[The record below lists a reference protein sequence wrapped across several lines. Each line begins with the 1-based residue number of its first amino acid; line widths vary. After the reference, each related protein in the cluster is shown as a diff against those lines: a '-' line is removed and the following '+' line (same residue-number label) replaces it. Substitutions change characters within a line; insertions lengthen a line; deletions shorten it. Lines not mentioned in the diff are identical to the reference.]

1 MNPSRPLPPN
11 GPLPEFV
18 SRHFEE
24 ASFLWTLRRRAVD
37 ASRYTFADL
46 ELLDERVEAH
56 LDGLR
61 IAGSASEAVIDEA
74 LSAAGPGEIFT
85 ATALALESGSAARL
99 SPVLELAR
107 ESEAGLDA
115 FISAHCWLPWPRVA
129 GSMGQLARE
138 DDAVLCRV
146 ALTVHATHGQE
157 PGSVL
162 PRALASIDA
171 GLRAR
176 ALQVVGEL
184 RRRELLPVARQ
195 ALTSE
200 DEACRFFAA
209 RTCVLLGERAA
220 LPVLRSL
227 AEKAGPHAAEAVSM
241 AVRRMERGEAREWL
255 MGFTERPEHHRLAL
269 AGSAALGDTFFIPW
283 LLRMMR
289 VPERARAAG
298 EAFRSITG
306 ADLSERPLEGSAPE
320 ASEDAAAQEDEVPEA
335 DADTD
340 LPWPAPDAVEAWW
353 AERKGTFHPETRYL
367 LGRPMSPESLREVLG
382 LGRQRERSAAALEL
396 AMRHPGQVLFD
407 VGAPAFIQRQRLA
420 APR

>member
-1 MNPSRPLPPN
+1 MNPSSPLPPN

-18 SRHFEE
+18 SRHFED
-24 ASFLWTLRRRAVD
+24 ASFLWALRNRAVD
-37 ASRYTFADL
+37 SSHYTFADL
-46 ELLDERVEAH
+46 ELLDERVESH

-61 IAGSASEAVIDEA
+61 IAGTAAASVIDEA

-107 ESEAGLDA
+107 DSEAGLDA

-129 GSMGQLARE
+129 GALGQLARE

-146 ALTVHATHGQE
+146 SLVGHAAHGQE
-157 PGSVL
+157 PGAVL
-162 PRALASIDA
+162 SRALASTDT

-176 ALQVVGEL
+176 ALQGVGEL

-209 RTCVLLGERAA
+209 RACVLLGERAA

-227 AEKAGPHAAEAVSM
+227 AEKAGPHAAEAVSL
-241 AVRRMERGEAREWL
+241 AVRRMERREAREWL
-255 MGFTERPEHHRLAL
+255 MGFTERPQHHRLAL

-289 VPERARAAG
+289 VPELARAAG
-298 EAFRSITG
+298 EAFRFITG
-306 ADLSERPLEGSAPE
+306 ADLSERLLEGSAPE
-320 ASEDAAAQEDEVPEA
+320 AGSDAAAQEDEVPEVEA
-335 DADTD
+335 DAD

-353 AERKGTFHPETRYL
+353 AEWKRNFHPETRYL
-367 LGRPMSPESLREVLG
+367 LGRPMMPEALRDVLE
-382 LGRQRERSAAALEL
+382 LGRQRERRAAALEL
-396 AMRHPGQVLFD
+396 AMRHPGQPLFD
-407 VGAPAFIQRQRLA
+407 VGAPGFRQRQRLA
-420 APR
+420 TLP